1 MLRARLD
8 MRRTLVVAAALV
20 ALVALYAAL
29 GYWVAP
35 GYVRQ
40 ALADLAADR
49 GLVLDL
55 AVVRTDPF
63 ALRVE
68 LEQVGLRGPKGA
80 VFARAERAT
89 ADLAWAS
96 LWRRGWIVQHVHLAS
111 PQIEIGELPPL
122 DSAAGE
128 PPGEGAAPAAVT
140 VQELTLEDGRLR
152 HAAADVALEAL
163 KVTARD
169 LSTLVA
175 AAGTYEAA
183 ARFAGGAG
191 QVASRGT
198 LALAPLAAEGSLSVA
213 ALRASRLLPEAK
225 GQLQGEARYAYAD
238 GELVLRE
245 VALSGSE
252 LAYAGVE
259 FPQAM
264 LRAKEV
270 PIPPRAPVEVAAQAS
285 VAPHGKLAAQGRVRL
300 APLELHLNLNAESL
314 PLVVAERWLP
324 PHVALR
330 IVSGTLSGTG
340 LLDLAGGAAAYQGSA
355 AIGELR
361 LEERESGALLL
372 AWDKAATE
380 SLSLDT
386 QPFSL
391 RAGEIALRAPE
402 GRLQIEQDGRVNFAR
417 VLAGGED
424 DGGGALQVTVERL
437 RIEQGTLHFADRSL
451 SNPFEVTIRELAGG
465 VTGFSTVAG
474 EPARVRLNGRVQPY
488 GVARIRGTIDLNA
501 PTNLADIT
509 ATLRNL
515 RLEAF
520 NPYIAKFAGYRIASG
535 RLSATLRYEVRDG
548 RLVGTNQLAF
558 ENMQLG
564 EKLEQKGLVD
574 LPLELAVALLAD
586 SQGRI
591 NLDIPVRG
599 SLSDPQFDF
608 GAIVAEALGNVVRK
622 IVSAPFRA
630 LARLFGGGAEAGD
643 PGQVAF
649 TPGSARLSPPAEE
662 SVARLAEGLGE
673 RPQLAVE
680 VHGGLDPVRDVEALR
695 LRAARR
701 DVARAAGVD
710 AAPEMSNPKVVAAA
724 ERLYLQ
730 RGGERAV
737 LQRLRESK
745 EPYGRALLAHLA
757 AGTSIDPVE
766 TQALARE
773 RAEAVR
779 LALIDHGVDPAR
791 ISVGETRES
800 PAAEQGVPTALAL
813 RAAEFA
819 AAGRT
824 APAPAAD
831 PRAPAADPVREAQR
845 RLNAGGFDAGPVDG
859 IFGPKTKRAVIIY
872 QAVNGLPLTG
882 ELDAATRARLLP
894 APSGSASS

>member
-1 MLRARLD
+1 
-8 MRRTLVVAAALV
+8 MRRLAAMTRRIFAVVVALAL
-20 ALVALYAAL
+20 LIALYAAL
-29 GYWVAP
+29 GYWIAP
-35 GYVRQ
+35 GYVRE
-40 ALADLAADR
+40 ALAGLAAER
-49 GLVLDL
+49 GLTLDL
-55 AVVRTDPF
+55 TSVRTDPF

-68 LEQVGLRGPKGA
+68 LEGVALRDPEGR
-80 VFARAERAT
+80 VFAQAAGAS

-96 LWRRGWIVQHVHLAS
+96 LWCRGWTVEEAWLAAPRIELGSVPVVQS
-111 PQIEIGELPPL
+111 PPP
-122 DSAAGE
+122 G
-128 PPGEGAAPAAVT
+128 GEGADPPALTVRRLAV
-140 VQELTLEDGRLR
+140 EDGRLT
-152 HAAADVALEAL
+152 HAGAQVEIEAL
-163 KVTARD
+163 SLQARD
-169 LSTLVA
+169 LSTLDA
-175 AAGTYEAA
+175 AAGTYEAT
-183 ARFAGGAG
+183 ARLAGGAG

-213 ALRASRLLPEAK
+213 ALRASRLFPEAK
-225 GQLQGEARYAYAD
+225 GQIQGDARYAYAD
-238 GELVLRE
+238 GELVLRD
-245 VALSGSE
+245 VALSGHE
-252 LAYAGVE
+252 LAHAGVE
-259 FPQAM
+259 LPQAT

-285 VAPHGKLAAQGRVRL
+285 VAPHGKLTAQGRVRL
-300 APLELHLNLNAESL
+300 APLELHLNLDAESL
-314 PLVVAERWLP
+314 PLAVAGRWLP
-324 PHVALR
+324 PHVAVR
-330 IVSGTLSGTG
+330 IVSGTVSGTG

-372 AWDKAATE
+372 AWEKAATE
-380 SLSLDT
+380 SLALDT

-402 GRLQIEQDGRVNFAR
+402 GRLEIEQDGTLNFAR

-424 DGGGALQVTVERL
+424 HGGGALQLTVERL
-437 RIEQGTLHFADRSL
+437 RIEEGTLHFADRSL
-451 SNPFEVTIRELAGG
+451 ANPFEVTMRELAGA
-465 VTGFSTVAG
+465 VTGFSTTPG

-501 PTNLADIT
+501 PANRADIT
-509 ATLRNL
+509 ANLRNL

-520 NPYIAKFAGYRIASG
+520 NPYIAKLAGYRIASG

-586 SQGRI
+586 PQGRI

-630 LARLFGGGAEAGD
+630 LARLFGGGDDAAD
-643 PGQVAF
+643 RGQVAF

-662 SVARLAEGLGE
+662 EVARLAEGLGE

-680 VHGGLDPVRDVEALR
+680 VHGGFDPASDLEALR

-701 DVARAAGVD
+701 DVARAARLH
-710 AAPEMSNPKVVAAA
+710 AAPEMSNPKMIAAA
-724 ERLYLQ
+724 ERLYLE

-737 LQRLRESK
+737 LQRLREGK
-745 EPYGRALLAHLA
+745 EPYGRALLGQLA
-757 AGTSIDPVE
+757 ARTSVDAIE

-773 RAEAVR
+773 RAQAVR
-779 LALIDHGVDPAR
+779 LALIDHGLDPAR
-791 ISVGETRES
+791 VGVGETREA
-800 PAAEQGVPTALAL
+800 PAAERGIPTELAL
-813 RAAEFA
+813 HAAESA
-819 AAGRT
+819 AAGRS
-824 APAPAAD
+824 AP
-831 PRAPAADPVREAQR
+831 APAADPVREAQR
-845 RLNAGGFDAGPVDG
+845 RLNAAGFDAGPVDG

-882 ELDAATRARLLP
+882 QLDPATLARL
-894 APSGSASS
+894 AS

>member
-1 MLRARLD
+1 
-8 MRRTLVVAAALV
+8 MRRTFVVAAALAV
-20 ALVALYAAL
+20 LVALYAAL

-55 AVVRTDPF
+55 AIVRTDPF

-68 LEQVGLRGPKGA
+68 LEEVGLRGPEGR
-80 VFARAERAT
+80 VFARAERAA

-111 PQIEIGELPPL
+111 LQIEIGELPPL
-122 DSAAGE
+122 NAAAGE
-128 PPGEGAAPAAVT
+128 SPGEGAAPAALT
-140 VQELTLEDGRLR
+140 VQELTLEEGRLR
-152 HAAADVALEAL
+152 HAAADVELETIS
-163 KVTARD
+163 VTARD
-169 LSTLVA
+169 LSTLDA

-183 ARFAGGAG
+183 ARLAGGAG
-191 QVASRGT
+191 QIASRGT
-198 LALAPLAAEGSLSVA
+198 VALAPLAAEGSLSVA

-225 GQLQGEARYAYAD
+225 GQLQGEARYVYAD

-259 FPQAM
+259 LPQAP
-264 LRAKEV
+264 L
-270 PIPPRAPVEVAAQAS
+270 EVAAQAS
-285 VAPHGKLAAQGRVRL
+285 VAPHGKLAAQGRVHL

-314 PLVVAERWLP
+314 PLAVAGRWLP

-340 LLDLAGGAAAYQGSA
+340 LLYLAGGAAAYQGSA
-355 AIGELR
+355 AIGALR

-372 AWDKAATE
+372 AWVKAATD
-380 SLSLDT
+380 SLTLDT

-402 GRLQIEQDGRVNFAR
+402 GRLEIDQNGTVNFAR
-417 VLAGGED
+417 MLAGGED
-424 DGGGALQVTVERL
+424 DGGGMPQAVVERL
-437 RIEQGTLHFADRSL
+437 RIEEGTLHFADRSL
-451 SNPFEVTIRELAGG
+451 ANPFQVTMRELAGAL
-465 VTGFSTVAG
+465 TGFNTASG

-548 RLVGTNQLAF
+548 RLAGTNQLAF
-558 ENMQLG
+558 ANMQLG
-564 EKLEQKGLVD
+564 EKLEQRGLVA

-586 SQGRI
+586 PQGRI

-608 GAIVAEALGNVVRK
+608 GAIFAEALGNVVRK

-630 LARLFGGGAEAGD
+630 LARLFGGGGDAGD
-643 PGQVAF
+643 AGQVAF
-649 TPGSARLSPPAEE
+649 APGSARLSPPAEE
-662 SVARLAEGLGE
+662 NVARLAEGLGE

-680 VHGGLDPVRDVEALR
+680 VHGGFDPARDLEALR

-701 DVARAAGVD
+701 DVARAAGVG
-710 AAPEMSNPKVVAAA
+710 APPDLSNRKVIAAA

-730 RGGERAV
+730 RGGQRAA
-737 LQRLRESK
+737 LQRLREGK
-745 EPYGRALLAHLA
+745 ESYGRALLAQLA
-757 AGTSIDPVE
+757 AATSFEPVE

-773 RAEAVR
+773 RAETVR
-779 LALIDHGVDPAR
+779 LALIDHGMDPAR

-800 PAAEQGVPTALAL
+800 PAAERGVPTALAL
-813 RAAEFA
+813 HAAGSA

-824 APAPAAD
+824 APE
-831 PRAPAADPVREAQR
+831 PAADPVREAQR
-845 RLNAGGFDAGPVDG
+845 RLNAAGFDAGPVDG
-859 IFGPKTKRAVIIY
+859 IFGPKTKRAVITY
-872 QAVNGLPLTG
+872 QAVNELPLTG
-882 ELDAATRARLLP
+882 ELDAATL
-894 APSGSASS
+894 ASLRF

>member
-1 MLRARLD
+1 
-8 MRRTLVVAAALV
+8 MRRRIFAAAGVL
-20 ALVALYAAL
+20 ALLVALYAAL
-29 GYWVAP
+29 GYWIAP
-35 GYVRQ
+35 GYVREG
-40 ALADLAADR
+40 LAGLAADR
-49 GLVLDL
+49 GLILDL
-55 AVVRTDPF
+55 TTVRTDPF

-68 LEQVGLRGPKGA
+68 LEGVAVRGPDGR
-80 VFARAERAT
+80 VFAQAAGAF

-96 LWRRGWIVQHVHLAS
+96 LWRRAWIVDEARLAA
-111 PQIEIGELPPL
+111 PQIDLGGIPALRSPPP
-122 DSAAGE
+122 S
-128 PPGEGAAPAAVT
+128 GEGAEPT
-140 VQELTLEDGRLR
+140 VLTVREFTIEDGRLA
-152 HAAADVALEAL
+152 HAGAQMEIEAL
-163 KVTARD
+163 SLQARE
-169 LSTLVA
+169 LSTLDA

-183 ARFAGGAG
+183 ARLAGGAG
-191 QVASRGT
+191 QIASRGT
-198 LALAPLAAEGSLSVA
+198 LALAPLAAEGSLGVA
-213 ALRASRLLPEAK
+213 ALGAARLLPEAR
-225 GQLQGEARYAYAD
+225 GQLHGEARYAYAD
-238 GELVLRE
+238 GELVLRD

-259 FPQAM
+259 LPQAM

-285 VAPHGKLAAQGRVRL
+285 VAPHGKLAAQGRVQV
-300 APLELHLNLNAESL
+300 APLELHLNLDAESL

-330 IVSGTLSGTG
+330 IVSGTVSGTG

-355 AIGELR
+355 AIGGLR
-361 LEERESGALLL
+361 LEERESGVLLL
-372 AWDKAATE
+372 AWQNAATD
-380 SLSLDT
+380 SLTLDT

-402 GRLQIEQDGRVNFAR
+402 GRLEIDQNGTVNFAR

-424 DGGGALQVTVERL
+424 GGGTLQAMVERL
-437 RIEQGTLHFADRSL
+437 RIEEGTLHFADRSL
-451 SNPFEVTIRELAGG
+451 ANPFEVTMRELAGAL
-465 VTGFSTVAG
+465 TGFNTASG

-501 PTNLADIT
+501 PSSLADIT
-509 ATLRNL
+509 ANLRNL

-548 RLVGTNQLAF
+548 RLVGTNQLTF

-564 EKLEQKGLVD
+564 QKLEQKGLVD

-586 SQGRI
+586 PQGRI

-608 GAIVAEALGNVVRK
+608 GAILAEALGNVVRK

-630 LARLFGGGAEAGD
+630 LARLFGGGGEAGG
-643 PGQVAF
+643 PGRVSFAA
-649 TPGSARLSPPAEE
+649 GSARLSPPAEE
-662 SVARLAEGLGE
+662 EVARLAEGLGE

-680 VHGGLDPVRDVEALR
+680 VHGGFDPARDREALR

-710 AAPEMSNPKVVAAA
+710 AAPDLSNRKVIAAA

-730 RGGERAV
+730 RGGERAA
-737 LQRLRESK
+737 LQRLREGK
-745 EPYGRALLAHLA
+745 ESYGRALLAQLA
-757 AGTSIDPVE
+757 AATTIEPVE

-779 LALIDHGVDPAR
+779 LALIDQGVDPAR

-800 PAAEQGVPTALAL
+800 AAAERGIPTELAL
-813 RAAEFA
+813 HAAESA

-824 APAPAAD
+824 APAP
-831 PRAPAADPVREAQR
+831 DPVREAQR
-845 RLNAGGFDAGPVDG
+845 RLNAAGFDAGPVDG
-859 IFGPKTKRAVIIY
+859 IVGPRTKRALIKY
-872 QAVNGLPLTG
+872 QAANGLEVTG
-882 ELDAATRARLLP
+882 ELDGATLARFGRIP
-894 APSGSASS
+894 

>member
-1 MLRARLD
+1 
-8 MRRTLVVAAALV
+8 MRRTLVLAAVLGG
-20 ALVALYAAL
+20 LVALYAAL

-49 GLVLDL
+49 GLLLDL
-55 AVVRTDPF
+55 AIVRIDPF
-63 ALRVE
+63 ALRME

-80 VFARAERAT
+80 VFARAERAS

-96 LWRRGWIVQHVHLAS
+96 LWRRGWIVQHVQLTS

-122 DSAAGE
+122 NAA
-128 PPGEGAAPAAVT
+128 PGESPGKGAAPTAVIVQALT
-140 VQELTLEDGRLR
+140 VENGRLR
-152 HAAADVALEAL
+152 HAGADVELEAL
-163 KVTARD
+163 SLHARD
-169 LSTLVA
+169 LSTLDA

-183 ARFAGGAG
+183 ARVAGGAG
-191 QVASRGT
+191 QIASRGT

-213 ALRASRLLPEAK
+213 ALRASRLLPEAR
-225 GQLQGEARYAYAD
+225 GQLKGEARYAYAG
-238 GELVLRE
+238 GELMLRE
-245 VALSGSE
+245 VEMSGSE

-259 FPQAM
+259 LPQAM
-264 LRAKEV
+264 LRAEEV
-270 PIPPRAPVEVAAQAS
+270 PIPPQAPVAVAAQAS
-285 VAPHGKLAAQGRVRL
+285 VAPQGKLAAQGRVQL

-330 IVSGTLSGTG
+330 IVSGTVSGTG
-340 LLDLAGGAAAYQGSA
+340 LLDLADGATAYQGSA
-355 AIGELR
+355 SIGELR

-372 AWDKAATE
+372 AWEKAATD
-380 SLSLDT
+380 SLTLDT

-402 GRLQIEQDGRVNFAR
+402 GRLEIEQDGTVNFAR

-424 DGGGALQVTVERL
+424 DGGGALQLAVERL
-437 RIEQGTLHFADRSL
+437 RIEKGTLHFADRSL
-451 SNPFEVTIRELAGG
+451 ASPFEVTMRELAGAL
-465 VTGFSTVAG
+465 TGFSTAAG
-474 EPARVRLNGRVQPY
+474 QPARVRLNGRVQPY
-488 GVARIRGTIDLNA
+488 GVARIRGTIDLSA
-501 PTNLADIT
+501 PANLADIT
-509 ATLRNL
+509 ANLRNL

-535 RLSATLRYEVRDG
+535 RVSATLRYEVRDG

-564 EKLEQKGLVD
+564 EKLERKGLVD

-586 SQGRI
+586 PQGRI

-630 LARLFGGGAEAGD
+630 LARLFGGGADAGD

-649 TPGSARLSPPAEE
+649 APGSARLSPPAEE
-662 SVARLAEGLGE
+662 NVAGLAEGLGE

-680 VHGGLDPVRDVEALR
+680 VHGGFDPARDLEALR

-701 DVARAAGVD
+701 DVARAAGLD
-710 AAPEMSNPKVVAAA
+710 AAPEMSTPKVVAAA
-724 ERLYLQ
+724 ERLYLE
-730 RGGERAV
+730 RGGERAT
-737 LQRLRESK
+737 LQRLREGK
-745 EPYGRALLAHLA
+745 EPYGRALLAQLA
-757 AGTSIDPVE
+757 AATRIDPIE

-773 RAEAVR
+773 RAQAVR
-779 LALIDHGVDPAR
+779 LALIDHGLDPAR

-800 PAAEQGVPTALAL
+800 PAAERGVPTELAL
-813 RAAEFA
+813 HAAQSA
-819 AAGRT
+819 AAGST
-824 APAPAAD
+824 AAEPAAE
-831 PRAPAADPVREAQR
+831 RAADPVREAQR
-845 RLNAGGFDAGPVDG
+845 RLNAAGFDAGPVDG

-882 ELDAATRARLLP
+882 ELDAATLARL
-894 APSGSASS
+894 AS